1 MTMGVSKMTRA
12 FQVTI
17 PRDVRVVKRLREGD
31 RVLFAIDGE
40 RVELH
45 KVDED
50 VVAAAAGLW
59 RDAEES
65 GAGYERRARRGWAK
79 RLRRELR

>member
-1 MTMGVSKMTRA
+1 MGMSKMTRN
-12 FQVTI
+12 FQVTV
-17 PRDVRVVKRLREGD
+17 PKDVREAKRLKEGD
-31 RVLFAIDGE
+31 RVLFSIDGE

-50 VVAAAAGLW
+50 VVLAAAGLW
-59 RDAEES
+59 RGVRETGVE
-65 GAGYERRARRGWAK
+65 YERRARIGWSK

>member
-1 MTMGVSKMTRA
+1 MGVSKMTRN

-17 PRDVRVVKRLREGD
+17 PRDVREVKRLLEGD

-45 KVDED
+45 RVDED

-59 RDAEES
+59 KATRES
-65 GAGYERRARRGWAK
+65 GAEYERKARRGWSK
-79 RLRRELR
+79 RRQGLR

>member
-1 MTMGVSKMTRA
+1 MGVSKMTRN

-17 PRDVRVVKRLREGD
+17 PKDVRHVKDLREGD

-40 RVELH
+40 KVELH

-50 VVAAAAGLW
+50 TVSAAAGL
-59 RDAEES
+59 
-65 GAGYERRARRGWAK
+65 
-79 RLRRELR
+79 

>member
-1 MTMGVSKMTRA
+1 MGVSKMTRN

-17 PRDVRVVKRLREGD
+17 PQDVRHVKRLKEGD

-40 RVELH
+40 KVELH

-50 VVAAAAGLW
+50 TVSAAAGLW
-59 RDAEES
+59 KGLPES
-65 GAGYERRARRGWAK
+65 GVRYERRVRRGWTK
-79 RLRRELR
+79 RLRREMR